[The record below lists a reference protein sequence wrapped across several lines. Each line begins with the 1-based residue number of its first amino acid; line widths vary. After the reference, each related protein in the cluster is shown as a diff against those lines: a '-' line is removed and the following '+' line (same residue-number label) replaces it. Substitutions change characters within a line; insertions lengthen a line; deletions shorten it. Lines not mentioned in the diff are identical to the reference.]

1 VTICPPKLRG
11 LFYLV
16 ASMNDLIGQPA
27 ELRFTVTVTR
37 KDGTQ
42 ETREMVGRSTV
53 EEAQALGAV
62 EAPKI
67 ETEKE

>member
-1 VTICPPKLRG
+1 M
-11 LFYLV
+11 
-16 ASMNDLIGQPA
+16 SDLIGQPA

-62 EAPKI
+62 EQT
-67 ETEKE
+67 ESEKE